1 MTPKGNISKTL
12 LAAQSSADAF
22 LRKLKDDFGLSAP
35 HVKTIEQ

>member
-1 MTPKGNISKTL
+1 MTPEGNISKTL

-35 HVKTIEQ
+35 QVKTIEQ